1 MGDLRAM
8 TLTGREILLPAADVD
23 AFQQRLRG
31 PLIAPDDARY
41 AEARQV
47 WNANIDRRPG
57 LICRPVGV
65 ADVLSAVRFA
75 RDHSLLVSVR
85 GGAHSFPGT
94 CVCDGGL
101 VIDLSLMK
109 GIRVDPIGRTVRAE
123 GGVTWGE
130 FDRETQA
137 FGLATTGGTASDT
150 GIAGLT
156 LGGGLGWLG
165 YTYGLASDNLRSVDL
180 VTADGRLRIAS
191 DTEHPDL
198 FWAVRGGGG
207 NFGVVTAFEYRL
219 HPVGPVLAGP
229 VFHPFTKAKKVLQ
242 FYRDFASA
250 THEQLTTYALPM
262 TAPDGTKV
270 VALAVCYSGPL
281 DEGER
286 LIAPVRRFGPPLED
300 QICPRAYTEFQSMFD
315 AGFPPRNQ
323 YYEKAHFLREL
334 NDDAIDIVVEHFA
347 RVPSPRSLLFFQQ
360 SGGAMRRGDTAYAHR
375 DALWNLILV
384 AQWLNPAESER
395 HIRWTRELWQALRPY
410 GTGGVYV
417 NNIGREEDDGVDQV
431 RAAYGANYPRL
442 AALKKQYDP
451 ENLFR
456 HNQNIQPAVSG
467 EPVLRGVT
475 HGHG

>member
-1 MGDLRAM
+1 MTDLQVTTISGM
-8 TLTGREILLPAADVD
+8 DTVLEEAAVT
-23 AFQQRLRG
+23 AFKQSLRG
-31 PLIAPDDARY
+31 QLIAPGDEHY
-41 AEARQV
+41 EEARQV
-47 WNANIDRRPG
+47 WNGNIDRRPG
-57 LICRPVGV
+57 LICRPAGV
-65 ADVLSAVRFA
+65 ADVIAAVNFA
-75 RDHSLLVSVR
+75 REHALLVAVR
-85 GGAHSFPGT
+85 GGAHSFAGT
-94 CVCDGGL
+94 GVCNGGL
-101 VIDLSLMK
+101 VIDLCLMK
-109 GIRVDPIGRTVRAE
+109 SIRVDPVRRTVRAE

-165 YTYGLASDNLRSVDL
+165 YKYGLAADNLRSVDL
-180 VTADGRLRIAS
+180 VTADSKLRIAS
-191 DTEHPDL
+191 ATEHPDL

-207 NFGVVTAFEYRL
+207 NFGVVSSFEYRL

-229 VFHPFTKAKKVLQ
+229 VFHPFAQAKDVLQ

-262 TAPDGTKV
+262 TAPDGAKV
-270 VALAVCYSGPL
+270 VAIAVCYSGPL

-300 QICPRAYTEFQSMFD
+300 QIYPRAYTQFQSMFD

-347 RVPSPRSLLFFQQ
+347 HVPSPRSLLFFQQ

-384 AQWLNPAESER
+384 AQWLNPEESKR
-395 HIRWTRELWQALRPY
+395 HIRWTRELWQALKPY

-417 NNIGREEDDGVDQV
+417 NNIGREEEDGAEQV
-431 RAAYGANYPRL
+431 RAAYGANYRRL
-442 AALKKQYDP
+442 AELKQKYDP
-451 ENLFR
+451 TNLFR
-456 HNQNIQPAVSG
+456 HNQNVKPAV
-467 EPVLRGVT
+467 
-475 HGHG
+475 

>member
-1 MGDLRAM
+1 MADLQVTTISGPDTVLEEA
-8 TLTGREILLPAADVD
+8 TVT
-23 AFQQRLRG
+23 AFKKSLRG
-31 PLIAPDDARY
+31 QLITPGDASY
-41 AEARQV
+41 TEARQI

-65 ADVLSAVRFA
+65 ADVLNAVNFA
-75 RDHSLLVSVR
+75 RDHHLLVSVR

-94 CVCDGGL
+94 CVCNGGL

-109 GIRVDPIGRTVRAE
+109 GIRVDPVRRVVRAE
-123 GGVTWGE
+123 GGLTWGE

-165 YTYGLASDNLRSVDL
+165 YKYGLASDNLLSVDI
-180 VTADGRLRIAS
+180 VTADGTMRIAS

-198 FWAVRGGGG
+198 FWGIRGGGG
-207 NFGVVTAFEYRL
+207 NFGVVTSFEYRL

-229 VFHPFTKAKKVLQ
+229 VFHPFAKAKEVLQ
-242 FYRDFASA
+242 FYRNFASA
-250 THEQLTTYALPM
+250 THEQLTTYAVPM
-262 TAPDGTKV
+262 TAPDGTKLI
-270 VALAVCYSGPL
+270 AIAVCYSGPL

-286 LIAPVRRFGPPLED
+286 LIAPIRQFGPPLED
-300 QICPRAYTEFQSMFD
+300 QIRPMAYTEFQSMFD

-323 YYEKAHFLREL
+323 YYEKAHFMREIS
-334 NDDAIDIVVEHFA
+334 DDAIDIVVEHFA
-347 RVPSPRSLLFFQQ
+347 SVPSPLSLLFFQQ

-375 DALWNLILV
+375 DVLCNLILV
-384 AQWLNPAESER
+384 AQWRDPGESEC
-395 HIRWTRELWQALRPY
+395 HIRWTRDLWQALKPY

-417 NNIGREEDDGVDQV
+417 NNIGREEEDGADQV
-431 RAAYGANYPRL
+431 RAAYGPNYQRL
-442 AALKKQYDP
+442 AELKKKYDP

-456 HNQNIQPAVSG
+456 HNQNIKPAV
-467 EPVLRGVT
+467 
-475 HGHG
+475 